1 MQSVYSYFFNGAK
14 QPATKEIDDPIAK
27 FIPEDHQ
34 EELSCFVL
42 TNATLFTLK
51 PKKGRQDKECE
62 FMNCSLSLGSQK
74 IELESKQMN
83 IPVIRISNDD
93 YDEDQD

>member
-1 MQSVYSYFFNGAK
+1 MNSIYSYFFKGEE
-14 QPATKEIDDPIAK
+14 TKTLEIDDPIAK
-27 FIPEDHQ
+27 YIPEELQ
-34 EELSCFVL
+34 EQLTCFVL
-42 TNATLFTLK
+42 SDATLYTLK

-62 FMNCSLSLGSQK
+62 FMHCSLSLGTQQ
-74 IELESKQMN
+74 IELETKKMN